1 MTKAVLTSLLCLV
14 FITSA
19 NCQVSLV
26 QKVTRT
32 LSKQVM
38 LDADRALH
46 EDPVTVTSLTCERS
60 RGGKHDF
67 FSEGDYWWP
76 DTLNPDGPY
85 IQRDGLTNPQN
96 FIAHRLA
103 MIRFSKVVGNLTS
116 AYILTKN
123 TKYSGVAIKHLK
135 AWFIDTATLMNPSLL
150 YGQAITR
157 KVSGRGIGIIDMIQ
171 MVEVAQSVSVLEKA
185 GLINNKDII
194 ELKKW
199 FTQYLKWVTTHP
211 YGIDERETKNNHATC
226 WVMQVAVF
234 AKLVGD
240 TSLIQYCSKRYKEV
254 LLPGQMAA
262 NGSFPIEL
270 KRTKPYG
277 YSLFNIDAMATL
289 AHVLS
294 TPKENL
300 FDFVGTGNVNIIKG
314 IEFMFPFIVNK
325 TSWPYTKDVMYWD
338 EWPVAPISLLFGS
351 KATNNSSWFDT
362 WQKLEHFP
370 TNEEV
375 IRNTPIR
382 NPLIWINNSLEKNTK

>member
-19 NCQVSLV
+19 TCQVSFV

-123 TKYSGVAIKHLK
+123 TKYSGAAIKHLK
-135 AWFIDTATLMNPSLL
+135 AWFIDTSTLMNPYLL
-150 YGQAITR
+150 GA
-157 KVSGRGIGIIDMIQ
+157 
-171 MVEVAQSVSVLEKA
+171 LEL
-185 GLINNKDII
+185 LI
-194 ELKKW
+194 
-199 FTQYLKWVTTHP
+199 
-211 YGIDERETKNNHATC
+211 
-226 WVMQVAVF
+226 
-234 AKLVGD
+234 
-240 TSLIQYCSKRYKEV
+240 
-254 LLPGQMAA
+254 
-262 NGSFPIEL
+262 
-270 KRTKPYG
+270 
-277 YSLFNIDAMATL
+277 
-289 AHVLS
+289 
-294 TPKENL
+294 
-300 FDFVGTGNVNIIKG
+300 
-314 IEFMFPFIVNK
+314 
-325 TSWPYTKDVMYWD
+325 
-338 EWPVAPISLLFGS
+338 
-351 KATNNSSWFDT
+351 
-362 WQKLEHFP
+362 
-370 TNEEV
+370 
-375 IRNTPIR
+375 
-382 NPLIWINNSLEKNTK
+382 